1 MKTLQAYLKGTFLA
15 AAVLG
20 SVSLFAQEDTLP
32 NRTRDTS
39 KLNRRDHKDMDH
51 HRKNKDSLRSW
62 DRNAARSDEAM
73 AYTYI
78 DLNSGDTLDYWYD
91 ADKKIVMNRTSNLPV
106 DFYINTSTMD
116 TVYGRGRFVV
126 NGFLL
131 QGEDGKWK
139 FNEEKVKIDG
149 DELKIKDGS
158 RKLKIDGDDIKI
170 KDKGRK
176 VKLEGG
182 EAKIKDKENNTKA
195 KVDDKQMKVK
205 DENGKAKY
213 KENKTKIKDGDEK
226 IKRKTSDTT
235 RIEQ

>member
-1 MKTLQAYLKGTFLA
+1 MKRIQAYLKGTFLMA
-15 AAVLG
+15 ALLG
-20 SVSLFAQEDTLP
+20 SVSLFAQEDTSRP
-32 NRTRDTS
+32 NRKET
-39 KLNRRDHKDMDH
+39 DH
-51 HRKNKDSLRSW
+51 HRKHKDSLRNW
-62 DRNAARSDEAM
+62 DRNAARSDETI

-91 ADKKIVMNRTSNLPV
+91 TDKKIVMNRTTNLPV
-106 DFYINTSTMD
+106 DFYINTTTLD

-126 NGFLL
+126 NGLLL

-139 FNEEKVKIDG
+139 FNEDKVKIDG

-170 KDKGRK
+170 KDGGRK
-176 VKLEGG
+176 IKSEKG
-182 EAKIKDKENNTKA
+182 EAKIKDRDNNIKA
-195 KVDDKQMKVK
+195 KVNDKEMKVK
-205 DENGKAKY
+205 DEDGKAKY
-213 KENKTKIKDGDEK
+213 KENKTKIKDGDNK